1 MVYIERALPCQSGW
15 LCQLKIG
22 FGPNPFSFLFN
33 YTYAYGGAGAGGG
46 GTHAMYSIF
55 RCSWLLLAKCTR
67 FIFKRSSLGQ

>member
-46 GTHAMYSIF
+46 GVRMQCIQFSGAVGYYWPNVRGLFLSA
-55 RCSWLLLAKCTR
+55 LV
-67 FIFKRSSLGQ
+67 

>member
-46 GTHAMYSIF
+46 GYACNVFNFQVQLVTTGQMYEVYF
-55 RCSWLLLAKCTR
+55 
-67 FIFKRSSLGQ
+67 